1 MLWLDS
7 LCSHVRM
14 LTLGLIQKPLKS
26 VEDFQLQ
33 LVNYRGVLWSFLVP
47 ANLEMS
53 VGAEKGR
60 SSVSYINSRKV
71 KGTSFLVGFIF

>member
-1 MLWLDS
+1 MLWLGS

-26 VEDFQLQ
+26 LEDFQLQ
-33 LVNYRGVLWSFLVP
+33 LVNCGGVLWSFLVP

-53 VGAEKGR
+53 VGTEKGR
-60 SSVSYINSRKV
+60 SSVSCINSRKV
-71 KGTSFLVGFIF
+71 KGTSFLVVFVF